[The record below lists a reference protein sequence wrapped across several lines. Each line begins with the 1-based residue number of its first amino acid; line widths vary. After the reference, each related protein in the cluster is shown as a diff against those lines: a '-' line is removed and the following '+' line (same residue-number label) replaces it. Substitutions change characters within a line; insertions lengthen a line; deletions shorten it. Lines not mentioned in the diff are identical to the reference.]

1 MADPSLLE
9 IMQALADQI
18 EGKLA
23 ATLNPLIDRL
33 QVNPVLTWNP
43 SPPAI
48 DIYPAD
54 PFQEQIGYGKGN
66 KLLFLTVRARVN
78 TPDHEGAQELLLSM
92 MDPKS
97 ATSMEQAILF
107 DETLSGKV
115 SQATVS
121 EGPSD
126 YGAFA
131 DPGGGGALL
140 GCTWTV
146 RVIP

>member
-1 MADPSLLE
+1 MTDPTLLE

-18 EGKLA
+18 ETTLA
-23 ATLNPLIDRL
+23 SKIDNL
-33 QVNPVLTWNP
+33 QVNSTLTWNP
-43 SPPAI
+43 TPPAV

-54 PFQEQIGYGKGN
+54 PFQEQIGMGKGN
-66 KLLFLTVRARVN
+66 KSLFLEVRARVN
-78 TPDHEGAQELLLSM
+78 TPDHEGAQELLLSL
-92 MDPKS
+92 MDPN
-97 ATSMEQAILF
+97 ADTSMEQAILGSP
-107 DETLSGKV
+107 TLSGKV
-115 SQATVS
+115 SQMSVS
-121 EGPSD
+121 SESPSN